1 MVGQSVSQIVNQF
14 IVSQKKINVNN
25 LHVSDSQSISQQ
37 ASDHPAGFI
46 HQSKALTRFS
56 LCSSVS
62 VRSDSTPDTSPEFG
76 SRNRIPKRR
85 IHRSSAPAQLTT
97 GSTQLSSPPSV
108 SAPASIKSEPAAT
121 LEPESPDIFMSVSM
135 DSEPSVNQDTDLEIE
150 GGGADSESIDPGM
163 VECMEVEEEEDV
175 NGDVIRCLCNES
187 EEGGFMI
194 QVILRAPKLS
204 FLGGRQVATK
214 HFCF

>member
-1 MVGQSVSQIVNQF
+1 MYQSPSN
-14 IVSQKKINVNN
+14 
-25 LHVSDSQSISQQ
+25 
-37 ASDHPAGFI
+37 AAGFI
-46 HQSKALTRFS
+46 QQSKTLTRFS

-76 SRNRIPKRR
+76 SRHRIPKRR

-97 GSTQLSSPPSV
+97 SSTQLSSPPSV
-108 SAPASIKSEPAAT
+108 SAPASIKSEPATT
-121 LEPESPDIFMSVSM
+121 LEPESPDMFVPVSM
-135 DSEPSVNQDTDLEIE
+135 DSEPSINQDTDLEIE

-163 VECMEVEEEEDV
+163 VEFMEVEEEEDV

-194 QVILRAPKLS
+194 QVMLQGPKFVFFLR
-204 FLGGRQVATK
+204 GRQV
-214 HFCF
+214 